1 MECKEKKKKSTHDE
15 AYVTLRFAC
24 WHVARNLSLY
34 FISRREG
41 GGGRGGGREKFGA
54 KIATTPLFRD
64 FPSIPLARAYPPE
77 VMLIILDENENSLRI
92 VMINHANGRIFHPRY
107 VRLATCNNDSPLTE
121 QAHPA
126 NVPPQSCLSVIV
138 HFRAYGTARNTY
150 YSKSV
155 KRESVR
161 NHSNYRV

>member
-1 MECKEKKKKSTHDE
+1 MEWNVKKKKKKAHTTKH
-15 AYVTLRFAC
+15 TLRYVL
-24 WHVARNLSLY
+24 HVGMLHAIFRFILY
-34 FISRREG
+34 REG
-41 GGGRGGGREKFGA
+41 RGEGGREKFGA

>member
-1 MECKEKKKKSTHDE
+1 MLACCTQS
-15 AYVTLRFAC
+15 FALFYI
-24 WHVARNLSLY
+24 AK
-34 FISRREG
+34 
-41 GGGRGGGREKFGA
+41 GGGRGEREKFGA

-92 VMINHANGRIFHPRY
+92 AMINHANGRIFHPRY